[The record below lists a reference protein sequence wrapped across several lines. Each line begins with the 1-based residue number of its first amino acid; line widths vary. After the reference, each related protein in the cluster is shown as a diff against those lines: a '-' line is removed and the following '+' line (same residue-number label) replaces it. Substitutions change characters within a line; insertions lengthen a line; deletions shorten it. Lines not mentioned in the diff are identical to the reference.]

1 MKQLLSPLAAC
12 IAATVALAGCAGS
25 SKSSSASSSAAGA
38 TTATTAASASST
50 GGPTRAT
57 ATLQPKS
64 GSNTA
69 GTVTFQQQPGGV
81 MMTAA
86 ITGLPP
92 NSVHGFHVHEK
103 GDCSAP
109 DAMSAGGHFNPTGK
123 PHGQMTMPDHHA
135 GDMNN
140 LTADASGNV
149 RVSMLL
155 PDLTV
160 GTGANSVIG
169 RAVVVHKDPDD
180 YKTQPTGNAGG
191 RIACGVVAAS

>member
-1 MKQLLSPLAAC
+1 MKQVLTPLAAC

-25 SKSSSASSSAAGA
+25 GKSSSSAASASG
-38 TTATTAASASST
+38 TSTSTSASASTST
-50 GGPTRAT
+50 SARAT

-64 GSNTA
+64 GTNTA
-69 GTVTFQQQPGGV
+69 GTVNFQQQPGGV

-92 NSVHGFHVHEK
+92 SSVHGFHVHEK

-140 LTADASGNV
+140 VTADANGNV

-160 GTGANSVIG
+160 GTGANGVIG

>member
-1 MKQLLSPLAAC
+1 MKQVLTPLAAC
-12 IAATVALAGCAGS
+12 IAATIALAGCAGS
-25 SKSSSASSSAAGA
+25 GKTSSSAA
-38 TTATTAASASST
+38 SASGTSAS
-50 GGPTRAT
+50 GSGSARAT

-64 GSNTA
+64 GTNTG

-92 NSVHGFHVHEK
+92 SSVHGFHVHEK

-140 LTADASGNV
+140 VTADASGNV